1 MAQYTKKKEQQKK
14 IVHLHT
20 HTEYSILDGFC
31 RISNLVQRCKELNM
45 PAVAITDHG
54 VLFGVLEFY
63 QQCYKH
69 GIKPIIGCEIYIAPN
84 SRFIKKTTAG
94 EPKYF
99 HGILLAKNNQ
109 GYQNLLKLVSAGFI
123 EGFYFKPRVDKELLA
138 KYSDGLFFLTACKY
152 GELQYYLLKNDL
164 KQLEKSIEDYISIFG
179 IENFFLEIQRH
190 NDPEEETVIKTFA
203 ELSVKYNIKLV
214 ATNDAHYIHRSD
226 AKFQDA
232 LMCIQTGNLLSDE
245 NRYKYNTDLLY
256 LKSADEMNEL
266 FYDYPE
272 AIENTLK
279 ISQHCNVLL
288 DLGANKFH
296 FPIFQLP
303 QEIKS
308 ANKYLRDLCY
318 QSADKIFGETRDKK
332 INERL
337 EYELE
342 IIKKMGFASYFL
354 IVADFVEFAKKN
366 NIAVGPGR
374 GSAAGC
380 LVAYLLGITEINPL
394 QYNLLFE
401 RFLNTE
407 RISMPD
413 IDIDFCFRRRNEL
426 FEYARKKYG
435 IDNVSQIITFGTLKM
450 RNAVRDVGRI
460 LGVPIA
466 EVNNILKKLPDDTE
480 FNLVELIAKI
490 PELQNYFSKHPQ
502 FQDWFT
508 IADAIKGMPRNISTH
523 PAGLVISDRP
533 LVEYL
538 PLYYD
543 TKNEII
549 TTQFDLDGIEKLGL
563 VKMDFLAIKSLT
575 VIDDT
580 LKMIDEKIR
589 PDIRNIPLDD
599 YKTFELLK
607 NGATT
612 GVFQLESKGIQNV
625 MVKLQPDKFTDLI
638 ALLALY
644 RPGVLQS
651 GMVDSFINRKHGLE
665 PIKYP
670 HPLLSDILNETY
682 GVILYQEQVMQIAN
696 KIAGYSLAKADL
708 LRKAMGKKIPEIME
722 QEKLPFI
729 EGCQKHSKISQSEA
743 EEIFLLIEKFAEYGF
758 NKSHSAAYA
767 LFSYRTAY
775 LKAHFLL
782 EFLIATL
789 SNEIEQNNPK
799 FELFIN
805 DALKNNIKI
814 LPPDINKSAALFT
827 KENGNIRYGLA
838 AIQNIGLNCIEEI
851 IEERKKNGNFKDL
864 IDFCSRVNI
873 AKIKKNGI
881 ESLIYAGAFDFTKY
895 TRATLINSLTTILHS
910 KIQENSKNMDSL
922 FDFSSK
928 EFVEKTYTI
937 MFEYSYIEKLLHE
950 KKVLGFYLSEHPLS
964 KYTEEIKFI
973 SKYDL
978 SLIDELP
985 DEAPLFVAG
994 LLTEIQLKFDKKNQT
1009 MCIGFLD
1016 TLDGALETI
1025 IFSSVYEKYKDLIF
1039 ENSFVYIFGRFEK
1052 LYSNRFCAIKIFPI
1066 ENGFSEIISKI
1077 NVIIDNV
1084 APDETII
1091 KTLNNLIN
1099 NQQDGK
1105 TKIFISLKTDANN
1118 FAVIKPK
1125 KNQIKVDYNFII
1137 ELQTRF
1143 GEENIKIEYSAF

>member
-1 MAQYTKKKEQQKK
+1 
-14 IVHLHT
+14 
-20 HTEYSILDGFC
+20 
-31 RISNLVQRCKELNM
+31 
-45 PAVAITDHG
+45 
-54 VLFGVLEFY
+54 
-63 QQCYKH
+63 
-69 GIKPIIGCEIYIAPN
+69 
-84 SRFIKKTTAG
+84 
-94 EPKYF
+94 
-99 HGILLAKNNQ
+99 
-109 GYQNLLKLVSAGFI
+109 
-123 EGFYFKPRVDKELLA
+123 
-138 KYSDGLFFLTACKY
+138 
-152 GELQYYLLKNDL
+152 
-164 KQLEKSIEDYISIFG
+164 
-179 IENFFLEIQRH
+179 
-190 NDPEEETVIKTFA
+190 
-203 ELSVKYNIKLV
+203 
-214 ATNDAHYIHRSD
+214 
-226 AKFQDA
+226 
-232 LMCIQTGNLLSDE
+232 
-245 NRYKYNTDLLY
+245 
-256 LKSADEMNEL
+256 
-266 FYDYPE
+266 
-272 AIENTLK
+272 
-279 ISQHCNVLL
+279 
-288 DLGANKFH
+288 
-296 FPIFQLP
+296 
-303 QEIKS
+303 
-308 ANKYLRDLCY
+308 
-318 QSADKIFGETRDKK
+318 
-332 INERL
+332 
-337 EYELE
+337 
-342 IIKKMGFASYFL
+342 
-354 IVADFVEFAKKN
+354 
-366 NIAVGPGR
+366 
-374 GSAAGC
+374 
-380 LVAYLLGITEINPL
+380 
-394 QYNLLFE
+394 
-401 RFLNTE
+401 
-407 RISMPD
+407 
-413 IDIDFCFRRRNEL
+413 
-426 FEYARKKYG
+426 
-435 IDNVSQIITFGTLKM
+435 
-450 RNAVRDVGRI
+450 
-460 LGVPIA
+460 
-466 EVNNILKKLPDDTE
+466 
-480 FNLVELIAKI
+480 
-490 PELQNYFSKHPQ
+490 
-502 FQDWFT
+502 DWFT

-543 TKNEII
+543 TKNKII

-937 MFEYSYIEKLLHE
+937 TPEYPHIEKLLHE

-994 LLTEIQLKFDKKNQT
+994 LLTDEPVEAVQKKVENLEKAWKMLGCNLVSPFMT
-1009 MCIGFLD
+1009 M
-1016 TLDGALETI
+1016 ALLGLPVIPE
-1025 IFSSVYEKYKDLIF
+1025 L
-1039 ENSFVYIFGRFEK
+1039 R
-1052 LYSNRFCAIKIFPI
+1052 LSNR
-1066 ENGFSEIISKI
+1066 GL
-1077 NVIIDNV
+1077 V
-1084 APDETII
+1084 
-1091 KTLNNLIN
+1091 
-1099 NQQDGK
+1099 
-1105 TKIFISLKTDANN
+1105 DA
-1118 FAVIKPK
+1118 VK
-1125 KNQIKVDYNFII
+1125 FII
-1137 ELQTRF
+1137 VDVIA
-1143 GEENIKIEYSAF
+1143 G